1 MLKRFKGGDAI
12 KGCGLKIAKCRCHAR
27 AAVARKLATVMH
39 AMWRDGTDYIGR
51 RDVGGRGGDLD
62 KGKIGADEFCQEL
75 TTLCETLMGDQTT

>member
-12 KGCGLKIAKCRCHAR
+12 KGCGLKIARCRCHAR

-39 AMWRDGTDYIGR
+39 AMLRDELYRATRCR
-51 RDVGGRGGDLD
+51 RPRRHLD